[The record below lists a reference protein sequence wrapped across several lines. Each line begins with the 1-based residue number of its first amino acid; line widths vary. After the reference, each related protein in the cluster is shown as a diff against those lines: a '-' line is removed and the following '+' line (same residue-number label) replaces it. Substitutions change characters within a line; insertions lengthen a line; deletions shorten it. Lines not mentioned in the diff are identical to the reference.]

1 MPRFGAL
8 LTAMGAC
15 PAGYTRLSQ
24 HAVADLERESLGRVV
39 QIHHPSP
46 L

>member
-1 MPRFGAL
+1 MPRFGTLVA
-8 LTAMGAC
+8 AVGAC

-24 HAVADLERESLGRVV
+24 HAVADLGRESLGRVV

-46 L
+46 P